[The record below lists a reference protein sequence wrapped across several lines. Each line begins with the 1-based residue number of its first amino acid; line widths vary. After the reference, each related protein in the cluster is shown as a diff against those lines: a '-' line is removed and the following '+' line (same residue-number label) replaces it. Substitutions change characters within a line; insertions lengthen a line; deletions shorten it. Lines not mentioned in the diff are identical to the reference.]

1 MTKEIMNAVNTQIF
15 GVWFLIGAALV
26 FGILDAGRICNG

>member
-15 GVWFLIGAALV
+15 GVWFLIGACI
-26 FGILDAGRICNG
+26 GILDAGRICNG

>member
-15 GVWFLIGAALV
+15 GGMVPDRSRI
-26 FGILDAGRICNG
+26 GILDAGRICNG